1 MKDIRDRKQEVAHA
15 FANADPTVVEVISGC
30 VSLLFGIWFAFPFAN
45 PPSSSVLSRVSILA
59 PEIFW
64 VLFFILASLILI
76 FSPRTRPYYNI
87 GVLFS
92 CALWFF
98 FFLVACE
105 RGINS
110 LAPAAYLS
118 NTLFCVWI
126 YLRRIG
132 GLGDNLYLTRSLSD
146 SYIYSN
152 PRSGH
157 TFSYASKEEAPKE
170 RHS

>member
-1 MKDIRDRKQEVAHA
+1 MKDIRDRKQEVVYA

-30 VSLLFGIWFAFPFAN
+30 VSLLFGVWIALPFSK
-45 PPSSSVLSRVSILA
+45 PPESSVLSKVSFLA
-59 PEIFW
+59 PEIVW
-64 VLFFILASLILI
+64 VLFFILTSLILI
-76 FSPRTRPYYNI
+76 FSPRTRSYYNV

-98 FFLVACE
+98 FFLVACMN
-105 RGINS
+105 GVNS

-132 GLGDNLYLTRSLSD
+132 GLGDSLYFDRSPSD
-146 SYIYSN
+146 SYIYGIS
-152 PRSGH
+152 RSRD
-157 TFSYASKEEAPKE
+157 TFSYFPKEETSKK
-170 RHS
+170 